1 MEALLDHARERASSA
16 SIELPTII
24 AGDLNQPNETDY
36 PPCEWR
42 AIASDMRRAGLA
54 LTDGVM
60 ETLRKDGF
68 APSWEDAAT
77 QRPLAASSAWN
88 GAVVDYCYARMP
100 ATARAGGAVRLG
112 GVEASYF
119 YHTLAS
125 DHLPLVV
132 DFAAVRAA

>member
-1 MEALLDHARERASSA
+1 MAGHRVGHAPRWADDRWRD
-16 SIELPTII
+16 
-24 AGDLNQPNETDY
+24 GDVAKGWV
-36 PPCEWR
+36 C
-42 AIASDMRRAGLA
+42 
-54 LTDGVM
+54 
-60 ETLRKDGF
+60 
-68 APSWEDAAT
+68 PSWEDAAT
-77 QRPLAASSAWN
+77 GPLAASSAWN